1 MRVLAHLTFAA
12 PALVFTAEGLF
23 LVGVG
28 SAIGCY
34 HVTHR
39 PPARGAGAIRFGLG
53 ALCALCLVA
62 ASALP
67 FLVGPD
73 AIRRP
78 TSTARLTF
86 AVPRPNEVFTGAPAT
101 IGVELRLDGGT
112 IVATSSATVRPD
124 EGHIHL
130 FLDGRLVQMTGS
142 LSTDIVASVGTHT
155 LRAEFVASDHGPF
168 HPDVTT
174 DLTFRV
180 QP

>member
-1 MRVLAHLTFAA
+1 VLAHLTFAS

-23 LVGVG
+23 LVGIAA
-28 SAIGCY
+28 AIGSY
-34 HVTHR
+34 YVTRR
-39 PPARGAGAIRFGLG
+39 PMSRAPRALRYGLAALS
-53 ALCALCLVA
+53 ALCFLT

-78 TSTARLTF
+78 SSTARLAF
-86 AVPRPNEVFTGAPAT
+86 VEPRPGEVFTGAPAT

-112 IVATSSATVRPD
+112 IVATSSTSVVAN

-130 FLDGRLVQMTGS
+130 FLDGRLVQMTGG
-142 LSTDIVASVGTHT
+142 LSTDIVVSPGAHT
-155 LRAEFVASDHGPF
+155 LRAEFVAADHGPF
-168 HPDVTT
+168 RPDVTT
-174 DLTFRV
+174 DVTFRV